1 MLPTQE
7 DPVLISARREALIV
21 FASWLIAMTWSVSYC
36 YLNGYISL
44 IPGVSTKER
53 QTLSK
58 ADLKA
63 EEKKRSLINGDRLAN
78 KQHVEVRPAATS
90 EGVPELWVDRG
101 NGPERVSFFLGFP
114 SWVFWGVALPW
125 WICTA
130 FSLIFGAFLVRDED
144 LGLDPE
150 QAAEAAEGAAH
161 A

>member
-1 MLPTQE
+1 MLPIQE

-44 IPGVSTKER
+44 NLPTSQESKDLNASRISDQKFVDVR
-53 QTLSK
+53 Q
-58 ADLKA
+58 
-63 EEKKRSLINGDRLAN
+63 
-78 KQHVEVRPAATS
+78 PAVAG
-90 EGVPELWVDRG
+90 GVPELWVDRG
-101 NGPERVSFFLGFP
+101 QGAERVTFVLGFP
-114 SWVFWGVALPW
+114 SWIFWGVALPW

-150 QAAEAAEGAAH
+150 QATAAAGEVAH